1 MIRFI
6 FTNRPDQHRRPI
18 FDFIPVPGTILPAHP
33 PSSIRPSI
41 PIPSSSP
48 FVQSNLPPLPPSS
61 SSTSQKV
68 PPVPAPPSLLP
79 AVNFSI
85 SKVRGRSV
93 GAGSPPNTLTEPV
106 WDTVKK
112 NLSMSMIALRDWDLW
127 GPFFFIV
134 FLGLMLSWS
143 PSVKKA
149 KASLDSGLL
158 LAFDLTQRTDSHLM
172 SMIRYAI
179 NHIVKFTIKCCS
191 HSEVF
196 AVAFALLAA
205 VAVILTL
212 NVSSPRR
219 SICGFKKVKLGE
231 LEADL
236 FAIKAINDNLYPSYN
251 ELVEFRSTR
260 NCSYTG
266 KSASWFRITHV
277 IPAKLEETMKEEDWR
292 GYFLSFVGNKDSVVQ
307 INGVGD
313 MSLKSLMKHG
323 FLLDNDIFICGIKF
337 LNFQKKVKEKRTFDC

>member
-1 MIRFI
+1 MNGGF
-6 FTNRPDQHRRPI
+6 QSG
-18 FDFIPVPGTILPAHP
+18 PGTILPAHP

-85 SKVRGRSV
+85 SKVRGRS
-93 GAGSPPNTLTEPV
+93 
-106 WDTVKK
+106 
-112 NLSMSMIALRDWDLW
+112 ALRDWDLW

-158 LAFDLTQRTDSHLM
+158 LAFDLTQRTDS
-172 SMIRYAI
+172 
-179 NHIVKFTIKCCS
+179 
-191 HSEVF
+191 SEVF

-251 ELVEFRSTR
+251 ELVEFRGHIESGR
-260 NCSYTG
+260 EPENYLKYSVEDI
-266 KSASWFRITHV
+266 KIIDLDFF
-277 IPAKLEETMKEEDWR
+277 EE
-292 GYFLSFVGNKDSVVQ
+292 
-307 INGVGD
+307 
-313 MSLKSLMKHG
+313 
-323 FLLDNDIFICGIKF
+323 
-337 LNFQKKVKEKRTFDC
+337 

>member
-1 MIRFI
+1 MDEIENKMNGGF
-6 FTNRPDQHRRPI
+6 QSG
-18 FDFIPVPGTILPAHP
+18 PGTILPAHP

-48 FVQSNLPPLPPSS
+48 FIQSNLPPLPPFFLLHLPESAARSS
-61 SSTSQKV
+61 
-68 PPVPAPPSLLP
+68 PSI
-79 AVNFSI
+79 ASA
-85 SKVRGRSV
+85 GRSLC
-93 GAGSPPNTLTEPV
+93 SR
-106 WDTVKK
+106 K
-112 NLSMSMIALRDWDLW
+112 ALRDWDLW
-127 GPFFFIV
+127 GLFFFIV

-212 NVSSPRR
+212 NIKNGQRWHRR
-219 SICGFKKVKLGE
+219 YVKLGE

-266 KSASWFRITHV
+266 RKQRFSSADQWC
-277 IPAKLEETMKEEDWR
+277 WR
-292 GYFLSFVGNKDSVVQ
+292 
-307 INGVGD
+307 
-313 MSLKSLMKHG
+313 H
-323 FLLDNDIFICGIKF
+323 
-337 LNFQKKVKEKRTFDC
+337 EP

>member
-1 MIRFI
+1 MNGGF
-6 FTNRPDQHRRPI
+6 QSG
-18 FDFIPVPGTILPAHP
+18 PGTILPAHP

-112 NLSMSMIALRDWDLW
+112 NLSMIALRDWDLW
-127 GPFFFIV
+127 GLFFFIV

-143 PSVKKA
+143 PSVKK
-149 KASLDSGLL
+149 
-158 LAFDLTQRTDSHLM
+158 
-172 SMIRYAI
+172 
-179 NHIVKFTIKCCS
+179 
-191 HSEVF
+191 SEVF

-212 NVSSPRR
+212 N
-219 SICGFKKVKLGE
+219 VKLGE

-251 ELVEFRSTR
+251 ELVEFRGHIESGR
-260 NCSYTG
+260 EPENYLKYSVEDI
-266 KSASWFRITHV
+266 KIIDLDFF
-277 IPAKLEETMKEEDWR
+277 EE
-292 GYFLSFVGNKDSVVQ
+292 
-307 INGVGD
+307 
-313 MSLKSLMKHG
+313 
-323 FLLDNDIFICGIKF
+323 
-337 LNFQKKVKEKRTFDC
+337 

>member
-1 MIRFI
+1 MNGGF
-6 FTNRPDQHRRPI
+6 QSG
-18 FDFIPVPGTILPAHP
+18 PGTILPAHP

-112 NLSMSMIALRDWDLW
+112 NLSMIALRDWDLW

-143 PSVKKA
+143 PSVKK
-149 KASLDSGLL
+149 
-158 LAFDLTQRTDSHLM
+158 
-172 SMIRYAI
+172 
-179 NHIVKFTIKCCS
+179 
-191 HSEVF
+191 SEVF

-212 NVSSPRR
+212 N
-219 SICGFKKVKLGE
+219 VKLGE

-251 ELVEFRSTR
+251 ELVEFRGHIESGR
-260 NCSYTG
+260 EPENYLKYSVEDI
-266 KSASWFRITHV
+266 KIIDLDFF
-277 IPAKLEETMKEEDWR
+277 EE
-292 GYFLSFVGNKDSVVQ
+292 
-307 INGVGD
+307 
-313 MSLKSLMKHG
+313 
-323 FLLDNDIFICGIKF
+323 
-337 LNFQKKVKEKRTFDC
+337 

>member
-6 FTNRPDQHRRPI
+6 FTNRPDQHRRDREQDERRIPI
-18 FDFIPVPGTILPAHP
+18 RSWNHP
-33 PSSIRPSI
+33 PRSSTELDPSLNTHPILLSIRPTQ
-41 PIPSSSP
+41 PPSASAVFLLHLPESAARSSP
-48 FVQSNLPPLPPSS
+48 
-61 SSTSQKV
+61 
-68 PPVPAPPSLLP
+68 
-79 AVNFSI
+79 SI
-85 SKVRGRSV
+85 AYAGRSLCS
-93 GAGSPPNTLTEPV
+93 G
-106 WDTVKK
+106 K
-112 NLSMSMIALRDWDLW
+112 ALRDWDLC

-179 NHIVKFTIKCCS
+179 NHILKFTIKCCS

-212 NVSSPRR
+212 NV
-219 SICGFKKVKLGE
+219 KLGE

-251 ELVEFRSTR
+251 ELVEFRGHIESGR
-260 NCSYTG
+260 EPENYLKYSVEDI
-266 KSASWFRITHV
+266 KIIDLDFF
-277 IPAKLEETMKEEDWR
+277 EE
-292 GYFLSFVGNKDSVVQ
+292 
-307 INGVGD
+307 
-313 MSLKSLMKHG
+313 
-323 FLLDNDIFICGIKF
+323 
-337 LNFQKKVKEKRTFDC
+337 